1 MNELIKRD
9 VFSTPYVLIHGESIL
24 GFDKRKI
31 DSALGKIKQL
41 SSGKK

>member
-9 VFSTPYVLIHGESIL
+9 VFSTPYIIIDGESIL

-31 DSALGKIKQL
+31 DSALERIRQL
-41 SSGKK
+41 SSREK